1 MVLLGSPSPSVSL
14 SFAKDP
20 DPLIFTEIAEFAL
33 SLTPPAKG
41 QEAYTGLPHLQPYR
55 LIRAA
60 GLAEMGHVQ
69 LANRY
74 ISHILAVHSYSFC
87 DRYCEAISNSLNR
100 NSPYTNDTFL
110 EQLRG
115 LNDRLVAAPQLDKSG
130 SWIASKV
137 AKPSLDGIGSWVGG
151 RLTKFIAGE
160 DSPGPDQQTHGQQQQ
175 PFSGP
180 FSQYSTIS
188 STSSSAVPSPH
199 QLTVNLAQ
207 TATGSPPPFRTG
219 SAMGLRVSAVPQINR
234 ASSAMDYTRPSLSRK
249 SSPVPRVASA
259 NPATTTFADASLYSQ
274 ALNGHAFGSGSKQS
288 LNGYGAQDDHQS
300 ADSDSSQSN
309 GPAMGSWWGSS
320 DASAVT
326 PTASSFAHSDES
338 TVPTAT
344 SGQFI
349 SLMDDYSA
357 TPTAYQAQRSFS
369 SNPTIDEE
377 DDDLGLGNSSSRSRS
392 RAAEDEQKNES
403 TPEPAKEELKEEP
416 KPKAEEKHGT
426 SSRHMVQLDHLDID
440 VHLRIYSLV
449 WWLAQSSV
457 ETRINPGTYQGEPG
471 RADFV
476 LLRQGAQA
484 LGQ

>member
-1 MVLLGSPSPSVSL
+1 MKLRMHGMYYIIVVCHGYPLTVVSYLLSPQTSPIGGVGSSSRMVLLGSPSPSVSL
-14 SFAKDP
+14 NFTKDP

-69 LANRY
+69 LANRCVSTLLFSAHPR
-74 ISHILAVHSYSFC
+74 SHPVC

-100 NSPYTNDTFL
+100 NSPYINVTFL
-110 EQLRG
+110 EQLKG

-160 DSPGPDQQTHGQQQQ
+160 ESPGPDQQTHGQQQQ

-188 STSSSAVPSPH
+188 SASSSAVPSPH
-199 QLTVNLAQ
+199 QSTINLAQ
-207 TATGSPPPFRTG
+207 TITSSPPPFRTG
-219 SAMGLRVSAVPQINR
+219 SAMGLRASAAPQINR

-259 NPATTTFADASLYSQ
+259 NPATSTFADATLYSQ

-288 LNGYGAQDDHQS
+288 LNGYGAQDDHQG

-326 PTASSFAHSDES
+326 PTASSFAHHDES
-338 TVPTAT
+338 GVPTAT

-377 DDDLGLGNSSSRSRS
+377 DDDLGLGNSFSRSRNQV
-392 RAAEDEQKNES
+392 AEDEQRDES
-403 TPEPAKEELKEEP
+403 TPEPAKEEPKEEQ
-416 KPKAEEKHGT
+416 KPKGEEKHGT
-426 SSRHMVQLDHLDID
+426 SIHHLLWLGPARH
-440 VHLRIYSLV
+440 
-449 WWLAQSSV
+449 
-457 ETRINPGTYQGEPG
+457 
-471 RADFV
+471 
-476 LLRQGAQA
+476 
-484 LGQ
+484 